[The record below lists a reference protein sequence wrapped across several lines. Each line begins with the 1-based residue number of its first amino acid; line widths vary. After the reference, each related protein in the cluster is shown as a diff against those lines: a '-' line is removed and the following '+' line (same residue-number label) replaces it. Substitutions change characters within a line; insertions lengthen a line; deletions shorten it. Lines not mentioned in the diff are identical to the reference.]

1 MRRTRSPSRVGTI
14 QAIACTP
21 AAGAE
26 PGARSDPG
34 EIAASIQPPG
44 QGGVPQV
51 TWSAGKPGDGKS
63 RLSAVPGAAVDRLA
77 E

>member
-1 MRRTRSPSRVGTI
+1 MRRIRSPSRVGTT

-26 PGARSDPG
+26 PGARSDLDG
-34 EIAASIQPPG
+34 IAASIQPPG
-44 QGGVPQV
+44 QGGGPQV
-51 TWSAGKPGDGKS
+51 AWSAGKPGDGKS
-63 RLSAVPGAAVDRLA
+63 RLRAVPGAAVNRLA

>member
-1 MRRTRSPSRVGTI
+1 LGTI

-44 QGGVPQV
+44 QGGVPQAA
-51 TWSAGKPGDGKS
+51 WSAGKPGDGKS
-63 RLSAVPGAAVDRLA
+63 S
-77 E
+77 